1 MFANT
6 FSHETIA
13 IRLRLLRRPAGE
25 IPGRK
30 PGRIP
35 PDGGQSCQG
44 HHRTPHFQGDHRI
57 LRRKGPLHLQRHEG
71 FPRPSVRQQGENGRR
86 DRNLPAARTQPRV
99 APVGRTGGSGP
110 QNPHRQQALLRR
122 RRPAGSRGDRQY
134 HFAGPHA
141 PVPVRRVLRRVQR
154 NPLQTGRNPA
164 AQVGARK
171 GRAGRNACRKT
182 PSAIRPFSP
191 AKRVP

>member
-1 MFANT
+1 MEYDLPRIRIRVRCSKGTYIRSLAGEIGQALGSGAHLTSLCRTRSGGFRLDAAHELNFFLEKLQKAETKLTYFRIDKLTVYLAPYPQKLPAALPTDRKKMFANT

-57 LRRKGPLHLQRHEG
+57 LRRKGPLRLQRHQG
-71 FPRPSVRQQGENGRR
+71 LPGPSVRQQG
-86 DRNLPAARTQPRV
+86 
-99 APVGRTGGSGP
+99 
-110 QNPHRQQALLRR
+110 
-122 RRPAGSRGDRQY
+122 RRPAPRSRSSCC
-134 HFAGPHA
+134 A
-141 PVPVRRVLRRVQR
+141 
-154 NPLQTGRNPA
+154 
-164 AQVGARK
+164 
-171 GRAGRNACRKT
+171 
-182 PSAIRPFSP
+182 S
-191 AKRVP
+191 